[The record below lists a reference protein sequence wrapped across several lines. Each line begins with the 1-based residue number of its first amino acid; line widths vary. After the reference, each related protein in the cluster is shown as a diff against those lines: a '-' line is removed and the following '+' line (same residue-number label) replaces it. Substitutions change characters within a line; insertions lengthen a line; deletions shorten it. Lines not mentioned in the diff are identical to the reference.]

1 MEFGM
6 ADADPDFAVLRLVG
20 VVADVPS
27 VKSTVTSL
35 FGANAESPP

>member
-27 VKSTVTSL
+27 VKSSVTTSL
-35 FGANAESPP
+35 GANARSPP